1 MITIKGIEDRILK
14 AIEPEATSMGIEI
27 VRIRMMGGRT
37 PTLQIMIEKSE
48 GGTDVEDCADFS
60 RAISPLL
67 DVHDFVDAKYHLEI
81 STPGIDRPLTRAKD
95 FATWIGHLAKVELQ
109 IPLNGRRRFQG
120 EITGEENGVVTLLL
134 EDETE
139 LEANV
144 SEMSKASL
152 VLTEELISAAQAK
165 GDLPDAEDGAFD
177 EIEEEGDEPD
187 TEEED
192 ER

>member
-1 MITIKGIEDRILK
+1 MITIKAIEDRILK
-14 AIEPEATSMGIEI
+14 AIEPEAEAMGLEV

-37 PTLQIMIEKSE
+37 PTLQIMVEKSE
-48 GGTDVEDCADFS
+48 GGTDVEHCAKFS

-95 FATWIGHLAKVELQ
+95 FAAWIGHLAKVELQ
-109 IPLNGRRRFQG
+109 IPVDGRRRFQG

-134 EDETE
+134 DDETE

-152 VLTEELISAAQAK
+152 VLTDELISAALAK
-165 GDLPDAEDGAFD
+165 GEILDAEEGEFD
-177 EIEEEGDEPD
+177 EIEEEGEEPD

>member
-1 MITIKGIEDRILK
+1 MITIKAIEERILK
-14 AIEPEATSMGIEI
+14 AINPEAEAMGLEV

-37 PTLQIMIEKSE
+37 PTLQIMVEKSE
-48 GGTDVEDCADFS
+48 GGTDVEDCASFS

-67 DVHDFVDAKYHLEI
+67 DVHDFVDAKYHLEV

-95 FATWIGHLAKVELQ
+95 FASWIGHLAKVELQ
-109 IPLNGRRRFQG
+109 IPIEGRRRFQG
-120 EITGEENGVVTLLL
+120 EITSENDGVVTLQLDDGL
-134 EDETE
+134 E
-139 LEANV
+139 LEAEV
-144 SEMSKASL
+144 AGMSKASL
-152 VLTEELISAAQAK
+152 VLTEELISAAQAL

-187 TEEED
+187 TIEED

>member
-1 MITIKGIEDRILK
+1 MITIKAIEDRILK

-109 IPLNGRRRFQG
+109 IPLDGRRRFQG

>member
-1 MITIKGIEDRILK
+1 MITIKAIEERILK
-14 AIEPEATSMGIEI
+14 AISPEAESMGLEI

-95 FATWIGHLAKVELQ
+95 FATWEGHLAKVELQ

-120 EITGEENGVVTLLL
+120 EITGVEDGVVTLLL

-139 LEANV
+139 LVANV

-177 EIEEEGDEPD
+177 DIEEEGDEPD